1 MHRNTAVALGNR
13 STITMLT
20 TILQPCFR
28 RFTQNRTIHLTTE
41 GIRFLL
47 LTLAIGIAAI
57 NTGNNLFYLLLAMM
71 LSLIVLSGL
80 LSEQCV
86 RRLEFHRHVPE
97 YFFANE
103 TAIVTLWV
111 ANRKSYFASMSL
123 RLLDVVDG
131 EDHDRRL
138 HLSHLAASSSKLISY
153 SLRLPRRGRYPFD
166 GVRVVTSFPFGL
178 FHTKALYPF
187 EASVIVCPEIIPL
200 PALWLQ
206 ELRAVGQ
213 DQALGRRGTGNSLYN
228 LREFRPGDDS
238 RAIHWMTTARTS
250 KLMLKENEAESQRRV
265 TVAVSTVAPIE
276 EAGAFERALSI
287 ATSLLDFLLK
297 EGYHVRLLLGD
308 HYEVF
313 ASDAGQFFQ
322 LLLPLALCER
332 RPVTSA
338 ASTQQTLGHALKEA
352 HTDLTILILPWTDP
366 AEHDAWTG
374 ADHLISPLSYRDLF
388 DAVGSRPQA

>member
-138 HLSHLAASSSKLISY
+138 HLSRLAASSSKLISY
-153 SLRLPRRGRYPFD
+153 SLR
-166 GVRVVTSFPFGL
+166 
-178 FHTKALYPF
+178 
-187 EASVIVCPEIIPL
+187 
-200 PALWLQ
+200 
-206 ELRAVGQ
+206 
-213 DQALGRRGTGNSLYN
+213 
-228 LREFRPGDDS
+228 
-238 RAIHWMTTARTS
+238 
-250 KLMLKENEAESQRRV
+250 
-265 TVAVSTVAPIE
+265 
-276 EAGAFERALSI
+276 
-287 ATSLLDFLLK
+287 
-297 EGYHVRLLLGD
+297 
-308 HYEVF
+308 
-313 ASDAGQFFQ
+313 
-322 LLLPLALCER
+322 
-332 RPVTSA
+332 
-338 ASTQQTLGHALKEA
+338 
-352 HTDLTILILPWTDP
+352 
-366 AEHDAWTG
+366 
-374 ADHLISPLSYRDLF
+374 
-388 DAVGSRPQA
+388 